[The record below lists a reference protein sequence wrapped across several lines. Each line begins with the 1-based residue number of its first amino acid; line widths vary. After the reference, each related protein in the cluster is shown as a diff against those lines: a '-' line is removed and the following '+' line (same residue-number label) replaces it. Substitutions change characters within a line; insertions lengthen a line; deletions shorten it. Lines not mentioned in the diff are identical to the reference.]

1 MDVLAIVATM
11 ATPIPVIPY
20 DDAAFILGNLGVSGG
35 IARTLTLAE
44 VGAAL
49 PPPSIPIAT
58 TAEAETGTNNTNV
71 ITPLRLREALRA
83 IGSAPVFAFRAWG
96 NFNGTSTPSIRASG
110 NVASFT
116 RNFAGDY
123 TVTFTTPMPDANY
136 AVLAVGVGSA
146 SATSGRV
153 LRGSTGPAYAPTTT
167 SIRFGLE
174 APGSGILTDAEWIY
188 FAVLR

>member
-1 MDVLAIVATM
+1 M
-11 ATPIPVIPY
+11 AQPIPVVPY

-35 IARTLTLAE
+35 IARTLTLSE
-44 VGAAL
+44 VSSAL

-58 TAEAETGTNNTNV
+58 TAEAETGTNNTNA

-83 IGSAPVFAFRAWG
+83 SGTAPIFACRAWG

-110 NVASFT
+110 NVATFT
-116 RNFAGDY
+116 RNSSGDY
-123 TVTFTTPMPDANY
+123 TVTFITPMPDTNY
-136 AVLAVGVGSA
+136 AVMVVGVGSA
-146 SATSGRV
+146 SAVSGRV
-153 LRGSTGPAYAPTTT
+153 LRGYAGPEYAPSTT

-174 APGSGILTDAEWIY
+174 VPGSGTLADAEWIY